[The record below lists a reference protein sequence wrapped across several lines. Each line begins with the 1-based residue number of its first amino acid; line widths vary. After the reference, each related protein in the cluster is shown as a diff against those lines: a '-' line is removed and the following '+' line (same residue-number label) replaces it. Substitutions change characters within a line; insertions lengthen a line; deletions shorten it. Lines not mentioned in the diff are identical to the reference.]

1 MAAARLLGRT
11 GVLVLVTVGAAA
23 LAACGR
29 GPAPGGGAHDP
40 VAPPVPAAVA
50 SGSPGPTAG
59 ASLPSGLPSDPGA
72 VDPVTT
78 VPAGSTL
85 SPEAAAGDLDT
96 VILAAGVR
104 QHLRCAG
111 TGSPTV
117 VVVPGLGV
125 GAADWSA
132 SVETLAQRTRTCVY
146 ERPGLGLSPARTSP
160 LQVVD
165 AGVNARELATLLS
178 VAGQPGPYALVGQG
192 YGALVARAFTRLHPA
207 SVRSLVLAGAAPAR
221 TATEVFWT
229 EAGHRVDIAASLRA
243 AGRTPAGTASLDV
256 VVLPT
261 DDPASVTAA
270 VPT

>member
-1 MAAARLLGRT
+1 MAAARPLGRT
-11 GVLVLVTVGAAA
+11 GALVIVTVASVA

-29 GPAPGGGAHDP
+29 GPAPGSAARDP
-40 VAPPVPAAVA
+40 VVPSVPSGVVSGPAV
-50 SGSPGPTAG
+50 PTAG

-72 VDPVTT
+72 ADPVTPL
-78 VPAGSTL
+78 PAGSTL

-111 TGSPTV
+111 TGAPTV

-125 GAADWSA
+125 AAADWSA
-132 SVETLAQRTRTCVY
+132 PVDTLAQRTRTCVY

-178 VAGQPGPYALVGQG
+178 VAGQQGPFTLVGQG
-192 YGALVARAFTRLHPA
+192 YGALVARAFTRLYPA
-207 SVRSLVLAGAAPAR
+207 SVRSLVLAGTAPAR
-221 TATEVFWT
+221 TATQVFWT
-229 EAGHRVDIAASLRA
+229 EAGHRVDIAASLRT
-243 AGRTPAGTASLDV
+243 AGRTPTGTASLDV
-256 VVLPT
+256 VVLRT

>member
-11 GVLVLVTVGAAA
+11 GALVAVLAAA
-23 LAACGR
+23 VAVAACGR
-29 GPAPGGGAHDP
+29 GPAAGSGAGDP
-40 VAPPVPAAVA
+40 VAPSVPSAVA
-50 SGSPGPTAG
+50 TGPAGATAG

-72 VDPVTT
+72 ADPVTT

-85 SPEAAAGDLDT
+85 SPEAATADLDT

-111 TGSPTV
+111 SGSPTV
-117 VVVPGLGV
+117 VVVTGLGV
-125 GAADWSA
+125 AAADWSA
-132 SVETLAQRTRTCVY
+132 PVDTLAQRTRTCVY

-178 VAGQPGPYALVGQG
+178 VAGQQGPYVLVGQG
-192 YGALVARAFTRLHPA
+192 YGTLVARAFTRLYPA

-221 TATEVFWT
+221 TARQVFWT

-243 AGRTPAGTASLDV
+243 AGRAPTGSASLDV

-261 DDPASVTAA
+261 DDPASVAAA
-270 VPT
+270 VPN